1 LIQLIFGVDK
11 LVSNKGTEQEQT
23 FMKSNL
29 TKVIGAS
36 VFALSMTMLPLT
48 LPAQAQSNGGT
59 SNTTTDGT
67 TTTAPST
74 TTTTYE
80 RNDFDWGWL
89 GLTGLLGLAG
99 LAGKKRSE
107 DATRYRDPNAVGT
120 STYRE

>member
-1 LIQLIFGVDK
+1 
-11 LVSNKGTEQEQT
+11 
-23 FMKSNL
+23 MKSNL
-29 TKVIGAS
+29 TKVIGAG

-59 SNTTTDGT
+59 SNTTSDGT
-67 TTTAPST
+67 TTTAPS
-74 TTTTYE
+74 TTTYE

-89 GLTGLLGLAG
+89 GLIGLLGLGG

>member
-1 LIQLIFGVDK
+1 
-11 LVSNKGTEQEQT
+11 
-23 FMKSNL
+23 MKSNL

>member
-1 LIQLIFGVDK
+1 
-11 LVSNKGTEQEQT
+11 
-23 FMKSNL
+23 MKSNL

-74 TTTTYE
+74 TTRTDE

-99 LAGKKRSE
+99 LAGKNRRE
-107 DATRYRDPNAVGT
+107 DTTRYRDPNAVGT
-120 STYRE
+120 STYKE

>member
-1 LIQLIFGVDK
+1 
-11 LVSNKGTEQEQT
+11 
-23 FMKSNL
+23 MKSNL
-29 TKVIGAS
+29 TKVLGAG

-48 LPAQAQSNGGT
+48 LPAQAQVNGGT
-59 SNTTTDGT
+59 TNTDGTTGTTGT
-67 TTTAPST
+67 TTTAP

-107 DATRYRDPNAVGT
+107 DTTRYRDPNAVGT

>member
-1 LIQLIFGVDK
+1 
-11 LVSNKGTEQEQT
+11 
-23 FMKSNL
+23 MKSNL
-29 TKVIGAS
+29 TKVFGAS

-48 LPAQAQSNGGT
+48 LPAQAQVNGGT
-59 SNTTTDGT
+59 TNTTPDGT
-67 TTTAPST
+67 TTTAPS

-99 LAGKKRSE
+99 LAGKNRRE
-107 DATRYRDPNAVGT
+107 DARSYRDPNAVGT